1 MKILSEVG
9 CEVGCDQKNGDQRL
23 AGRRLAE
30 KRLTGR
36 NGSAEG
42 GTRTPMGLSPPG
54 P

>member
-23 AGRRLAE
+23 AGRRLV
-30 KRLTGR
+30 GR
-36 NGSAEG
+36 NGYAEG